1 MVQRRKSQAR
11 ITKTSEPNKERLIT
25 RDVSVE
31 PELPDTERTE
41 GATKSSRI
49 EKSAPPKRNYSTSR
63 ARHTRRMTDASSREV
78 PVWHRGCVATFKK
91 QQESDWLGRPGSVSC
106 SHLEQLV
113 DELNLSLNIRTAYPR
128 SDGGTKIFTA
138 LPVICPGVN
147 RKEPFFNPTRRRTR
161 YRGKC
166 RLLPADQQFLA
177 NLRHFRIL
185 AERNDESGYTKNWR
199 WRLQRPTKLSWLI
212 PCSTTPLPL

>member
-1 MVQRRKSQAR
+1 MVQRRKSQVR

-113 DELNLSLNIRTAYPR
+113 DELNLSLNIRTAHPR

-161 YRGKC
+161 YRASVASCQLTSNSLRIFVTSVYWLKEMTK
-166 RLLPADQQFLA
+166 ADIQKTGA
-177 NLRHFRIL
+177 GASR
-185 AERNDESGYTKNWR
+185 G
-199 WRLQRPTKLSWLI
+199 RPN
-212 PCSTTPLPL
+212 

>member
-113 DELNLSLNIRTAYPR
+113 DELNLSLNIRTAHPR

-161 YRGKC
+161 YRASVASCQLTSNSLRIFVTSVYWLKEMTK
-166 RLLPADQQFLA
+166 ADIQKTGA
-177 NLRHFRIL
+177 GASR
-185 AERNDESGYTKNWR
+185 G
-199 WRLQRPTKLSWLI
+199 RPN
-212 PCSTTPLPL
+212 